1 MEQTPLIRLMREHRT
16 LFIVVAVGLL
26 LLELEIFAIAVT
38 KSGRESFLQVLDTSG
53 NVLYETDGEQ
63 LSDFNKYYFE
73 KTFGPLEHFQKRLQT
88 RERPFPFRAWF
99 AAAVGVPV
107 GVILLIGFVFRAYV
121 TMVFGHRKTQE
132 TAEDAPAPVGS
143 RLGSFDN
150 LVRTVSQYNIF
161 IIGFIVF
168 IGVLGIWYLPNMLNE
183 IGKMGVETIA
193 RYKWVSISVVAVM
206 LGLVIWV
213 IYLRYLLARK
223 VIDSQ
228 TEVEKYRLQLQLD
241 PSLRNMPVLEHR
253 PEAPIAVAA
262 LPPGDEPIPERPDR
276 VKWNGVTDH

>member
-1 MEQTPLIRLMREHRT
+1 MEQTPLIRLMKEHRT
-16 LFIVVAVGLL
+16 LFIVMAVGLL

-38 KSGRESFLQVLDTSG
+38 KSGRESFLQVLDTGG

-73 KTFGPLEHFQKRLQT
+73 KTFGPLDQFQKRLQS

-121 TMVFGHRKTQE
+121 TMVFGHRNAGDSSDGE
-132 TAEDAPAPVGS
+132 TAAQAGS

-161 IIGFIVF
+161 IIGCIVF
-168 IGVLGIWYLPNMLNE
+168 IGVLGLWYLPNMLNE
-183 IGKMGVETIA
+183 IGKMGVDTIA
-193 RYKWVSISVVAVM
+193 RYKWVSISAVAVM

-223 VIDSQ
+223 VIDSR
-228 TEVEKYRLQLQLD
+228 TEVEKFRLQLQLD
-241 PSLRNMPVLEHR
+241 PSLRSMPVLEHH
-253 PEAPIAVAA
+253 PEAPISVAA
-262 LPPGDEPIPERPDR
+262 LPSGDDSRPERS
-276 VKWNGVTDH
+276 KWDGATDN